1 MGAGLLWQ
9 EMKQT
14 QSVHICTQLLSESN
28 CMVRWSNLTQ
38 YFQPCVFLVCAC
50 QQGLFFFPPQSLPS
64 PSFSS
69 WLLGCLAL
77 ISIIKSTWG
86 MNIQGITFLIPIP
99 VLSSI
104 FPSMHAAKIAS
115 AWRWELMDNQE
126 GMVNRGHRTK
136 YYLRAQYAVTQLTFL
151 QGNSNISLRA
161 NEWCASFP
169 LLNCSLIETKHEKG
183 CKYF

>member
-1 MGAGLLWQ
+1 MTGNETDPKCSYLHSITEWEQLHGQ
-9 EMKQT
+9 VKQPDT
-14 QSVHICTQLLSESN
+14 ALSTLRFPG
-28 CMVRWSNLTQ
+28 VRLSARL
-38 YFQPCVFLVCAC
+38 VFL
-50 QQGLFFFPPQSLPS
+50 PSSSLPS
-64 PSFSS
+64 PSVSS
-69 WLLGCLAL
+69 WLLGCMAL

-136 YYLRAQYAVTQLTFL
+136 YYLRAQYAVTQMTFL